1 MMAKKQQPSDIGRAL
16 IGKPLMVNAA
26 VQRRYTAAL
35 EVVID
40 RMLKQT
46 RRAFEKLFAE
56 PHAVA
61 YAEDASTASQARIL
75 ASALRQKFEAMFA
88 DIAKPAAERMVRDTE
103 KASAATMGSSLKEI
117 SDKLTLKTDV
127 LTGALRES
135 MKASVNENV
144 ALIKSI
150 PSQYLD
156 QVEGAVMRSITTGN
170 GLQDLMP
177 ALQNYEGVTKRRAR
191 LIAQDQ
197 TRKTYSAINK
207 HRMSALGIRKFKWL
221 HSAGGQHPRRDH
233 IAMSGQIYSV
243 DNPPVIDKNTGE
255 RGMPGQA
262 INCRCVA
269 IPVVDFGED
278 EE

>member
-1 MMAKKQQPSDIGRAL
+1 MAKKQQPSDIGRAL
-16 IGKPLMVNAA
+16 VGKPLMVNAA
-26 VQRRYTAAL
+26 VQRRYAAAL
-35 EVVID
+35 DVVVT

-46 RRAFEKLFAE
+46 RRAVEKLFAE
-56 PHAVA
+56 PHAAA

-75 ASALRQKFEAMFA
+75 AAALRQKFEAMFA
-88 DIAKPAAERMVRDTE
+88 AIAKPAAERMVNDTE

-117 SDKLTLKTDV
+117 SEKLTLKTDV
-127 LTGALRES
+127 LSGALRES

-170 GLQDLMP
+170 GLQDLVP
-177 ALQNYEGVTKRRAR
+177 ALQAYEGVTKRRAR

-207 HRMSALGIRKFKWL
+207 HRMDALGIRKFKWL

-233 IAMSGQIYSV
+233 IAMSGKIFSV

-269 IPVVDFGED
+269 IPIVDFEED